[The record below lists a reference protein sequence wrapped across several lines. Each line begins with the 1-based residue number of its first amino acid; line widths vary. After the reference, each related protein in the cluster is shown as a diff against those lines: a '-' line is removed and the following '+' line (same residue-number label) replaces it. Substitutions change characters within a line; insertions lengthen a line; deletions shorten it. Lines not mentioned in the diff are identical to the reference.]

1 LRWLALGCL
10 QGFHYFCRFL
20 GIAHGVAYQLIKPE
34 AMGSSSPPA
43 DANAAPFGCAADSG
57 PPDFQ
62 DAIAM

>member
-1 LRWLALGCL
+1 M
-10 QGFHYFCRFL
+10 
-20 GIAHGVAYQLIKPE
+20 VSAYQLIKPE
-34 AMGSSSPPA
+34 AMGSWLESPA